1 MRSIP
6 VLFLVGLLV
15 ATSASAQR
23 PSDAQTHWVGTWG
36 ASPSPQFADAAQM
49 NKASLLFANQTVREI
64 VHVSVGGSLVRVRL
78 SNAYGKQPVEIG
90 GARIA
95 IRQQGSAIIPGSD
108 HALTFSG
115 QSTVIIPPDAL
126 VLSDAVEVN
135 VLPASDLAISLFLP
149 KSTTGAGIHYAAQQT
164 NYVATGDVTQAPTLP
179 SAASFGSWV
188 FLTGVDVAASPSA
201 STLVAF
207 GDSITD
213 GALSTNDTNHRWPN
227 FLADRLLA
235 RRGGAAPIGVLD
247 EGIGGNRIL
256 HDPNS
261 TIAFGM
267 NALARFDRDVLA
279 QPG

>member
-90 GARIA
+90 GARIV
-95 IRQQGSAIIPGSD
+95 IRQQGSAIVPGSD

-149 KSTTGAGIHYAAQQT
+149 KSTTGAEFTTRRNRRIMWRRAMLRRH
-164 NYVATGDVTQAPTLP
+164 PLCP
-179 SAASFGSWV
+179 
-188 FLTGVDVAASPSA
+188 
-201 STLVAF
+201 
-207 GDSITD
+207 
-213 GALSTNDTNHRWPN
+213 ALLR
-227 FLADRLLA
+227 LA
-235 RRGGAAPIGVLD
+235 RGCFLR
-247 EGIGGNRIL
+247 EW
-256 HDPNS
+256 
-261 TIAFGM
+261 M
-267 NALARFDRDVLA
+267 
-279 QPG
+279 